1 MAEIKLK
8 ARSFKKM
15 DDPIDKKGGHVK
27 YVCYAKQI
35 QFQMKF

>member
-15 DDPIDKKGGHVK
+15 EDPIDRKGGMLNT
-27 YVCYAKQI
+27 YVMRKQT
-35 QFQMKF
+35 QFLMKF